1 MITIT
6 IKQQT
11 PEALAFLE
19 YAKTLR
25 FLKIEETQGLT
36 PREQKF
42 KKMLK
47 EGLKEM
53 KAIRTGKMKAGKLED
68 LLNEL

>member
-1 MITIT
+1 MVTIT

-25 FLKIEETQGLT
+25 FLKVEETKKT
-36 PREQKF
+36 PPQEQKF
-42 KKMLK
+42 KKMFK
-47 EGLKEM
+47 QGLKEM